1 MQKTK
6 EDMSSSQSPSLKFNH
21 FEIEK
26 VDLNN
31 SKTTRIVF

>member
-6 EDMSSSQSPSLKFNH
+6 AEMSSFQSPSLKFNH